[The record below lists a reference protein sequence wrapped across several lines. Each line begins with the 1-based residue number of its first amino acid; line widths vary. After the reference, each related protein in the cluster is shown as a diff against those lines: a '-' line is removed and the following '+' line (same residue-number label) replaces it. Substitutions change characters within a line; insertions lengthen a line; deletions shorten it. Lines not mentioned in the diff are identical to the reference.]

1 MFGYVTI
8 YQKDLDNAAM
18 DCYQAY
24 YCGLCQSLGRKY
36 GTAARM
42 ALSYDMTFA
51 ALLLTA
57 LYDPPT
63 QTSQGRCA
71 PHPLRTRPRAVNE
84 FTDYAAD
91 MTVVLAYYNY
101 LDDWQ
106 DDHKRSRLRLAKQLE
121 PHLENIRRQWPRQCE
136 AIHTKLDELNRLESA
151 NSTDLD
157 ALCNAFGALLGAVFS
172 PREDFWS
179 PALTQMGRG
188 LGGFIYLMDAYDD
201 LKKDARHGSFNA
213 LAATKQAFGSDS
225 AGFEARCHEL
235 LTQQMALCAQNFE
248 LLPILKDT
256 PEGQLLHNTIY
267 AGVWSKYALVK
278 ATRTPRKGTIRTV
291 FLALRRA
298 PMRKPLKKH
307 TAKSAS
313 NTTQIYT
320 RTTPPARTSSKM
332 YRPLTVR
339 SCGCVPAA
347 GPVHPAA
354 ALPAIMGSAAAAAA
368 NSSTRI
374 RLALGS
380 GLTPLALVAPMAG
393 PAAAMTAGNRRRC
406 RPPTTIS
413 ATGTM
418 QKR

>member
-1 MFGYVTI
+1 
-8 YQKDLDNAAM
+8 M

-63 QTSQGRCA
+63 QISQGRCA

-172 PREDFWS
+172 R
-179 PALTQMGRG
+179 GRISG
-188 LGGFIYLMDAYDD
+188 P
-201 LKKDARHGSFNA
+201 
-213 LAATKQAFGSDS
+213 
-225 AGFEARCHEL
+225 
-235 LTQQMALCAQNFE
+235 
-248 LLPILKDT
+248 LP
-256 PEGQLLHNTIY
+256 
-267 AGVWSKYALVK
+267 
-278 ATRTPRKGTIRTV
+278 
-291 FLALRRA
+291 
-298 PMRKPLKKH
+298 
-307 TAKSAS
+307 
-313 NTTQIYT
+313 
-320 RTTPPARTSSKM
+320 
-332 YRPLTVR
+332 
-339 SCGCVPAA
+339 
-347 GPVHPAA
+347 
-354 ALPAIMGSAAAAAA
+354 
-368 NSSTRI
+368 
-374 RLALGS
+374 
-380 GLTPLALVAPMAG
+380 
-393 PAAAMTAGNRRRC
+393 
-406 RPPTTIS
+406 
-413 ATGTM
+413 
-418 QKR
+418 

>member
-179 PALTQMGRG
+179 PALTQMGHG

-213 LAATKQAFGSDS
+213 LAATKQAFGSDT
-225 AGFEARCHEL
+225 AGFETRCREL

-278 ATRTPRKGTIRTV
+278 ATRTPRKG
-291 FLALRRA
+291 
-298 PMRKPLKKH
+298 KP
-307 TAKSAS
+307 
-313 NTTQIYT
+313 NE
-320 RTTPPARTSSKM
+320 
-332 YRPLTVR
+332 
-339 SCGCVPAA
+339 
-347 GPVHPAA
+347 
-354 ALPAIMGSAAAAAA
+354 
-368 NSSTRI
+368 
-374 RLALGS
+374 
-380 GLTPLALVAPMAG
+380 
-393 PAAAMTAGNRRRC
+393 
-406 RPPTTIS
+406 
-413 ATGTM
+413 
-418 QKR
+418 

>member
-1 MFGYVTI
+1 
-8 YQKDLDNAAM
+8 M

-157 ALCNAFGALLGAVFS
+157 ALCNAFGALLGAVFN

-213 LAATKQAFGSDS
+213 LAATKQAFGSDT
-225 AGFEARCHEL
+225 AGFEARCREL

-278 ATRTPRKGTIRTV
+278 ATRTPRKGKPNEWMIRTV

-332 YRPLTVR
+332 YRPLTAR

-380 GLTPLALVAPMAG
+380 GLTPLALAAPMAG

>member
-1 MFGYVTI
+1 
-8 YQKDLDNAAM
+8 M

-225 AGFEARCHEL
+225 AGFEARCREL
-235 LTQQMALCAQNFE
+235 LTQQMGLCAQNFE

-278 ATRTPRKGTIRTV
+278 ATRTPRKG
-291 FLALRRA
+291 
-298 PMRKPLKKH
+298 KP
-307 TAKSAS
+307 
-313 NTTQIYT
+313 NE
-320 RTTPPARTSSKM
+320 
-332 YRPLTVR
+332 
-339 SCGCVPAA
+339 
-347 GPVHPAA
+347 
-354 ALPAIMGSAAAAAA
+354 
-368 NSSTRI
+368 
-374 RLALGS
+374 
-380 GLTPLALVAPMAG
+380 
-393 PAAAMTAGNRRRC
+393 
-406 RPPTTIS
+406 
-413 ATGTM
+413 
-418 QKR
+418 

>member
-172 PREDFWS
+172 PREDFWA

-188 LGGFIYLMDAYDD
+188 LGGFIYLMDAYED
-201 LKKDARHGSFNA
+201 LEKDEKGGKYNPFLDLQKENPKDYETISKLILTSMMSECSKSFERLPVLQNA
-213 LAATKQAFGSDS
+213 DII
-225 AGFEARCHEL
+225 R
-235 LTQQMALCAQNFE
+235 N
-248 LLPILKDT
+248 IL
-256 PEGQLLHNTIY
+256 Y
-267 AGVWSKYALVK
+267 SGVWSKYEY
-278 ATRTPRKGTIRTV
+278 IQ
-291 FLALRRA
+291 
-298 PMRKPLKKH
+298 LKKKKRRKNRE
-307 TAKSAS
+307 KS
-313 NTTQIYT
+313 
-320 RTTPPARTSSKM
+320 
-332 YRPLTVR
+332 V
-339 SCGCVPAA
+339 
-347 GPVHPAA
+347 
-354 ALPAIMGSAAAAAA
+354 
-368 NSSTRI
+368 
-374 RLALGS
+374 
-380 GLTPLALVAPMAG
+380 
-393 PAAAMTAGNRRRC
+393 
-406 RPPTTIS
+406 
-413 ATGTM
+413 
-418 QKR
+418 

>member
-84 FTDYAAD
+84 FTDYATD

-225 AGFEARCHEL
+225 AG
-235 LTQQMALCAQNFE
+235 
-248 LLPILKDT
+248 LKR
-256 PEGQLLHNTIY
+256 
-267 AGVWSKYALVK
+267 A
-278 ATRTPRKGTIRTV
+278 AT
-291 FLALRRA
+291 
-298 PMRKPLKKH
+298 
-307 TAKSAS
+307 
-313 NTTQIYT
+313 
-320 RTTPPARTSSKM
+320 
-332 YRPLTVR
+332 
-339 SCGCVPAA
+339 SC
-347 GPVHPAA
+347 
-354 ALPAIMGSAAAAAA
+354 
-368 NSSTRI
+368 
-374 RLALGS
+374 
-380 GLTPLALVAPMAG
+380 
-393 PAAAMTAGNRRRC
+393 
-406 RPPTTIS
+406 
-413 ATGTM
+413 
-418 QKR
+418 

>member
-1 MFGYVTI
+1 
-8 YQKDLDNAAM
+8 M

-201 LKKDARHGSFNA
+201 LKRDTRHGSFNA

-225 AGFEARCHEL
+225 AGFEARCPEL

-278 ATRTPRKGTIRTV
+278 ATRTPRKGKT
-291 FLALRRA
+291 
-298 PMRKPLKKH
+298 
-307 TAKSAS
+307 
-313 NTTQIYT
+313 NE
-320 RTTPPARTSSKM
+320 
-332 YRPLTVR
+332 
-339 SCGCVPAA
+339 
-347 GPVHPAA
+347 
-354 ALPAIMGSAAAAAA
+354 
-368 NSSTRI
+368 
-374 RLALGS
+374 
-380 GLTPLALVAPMAG
+380 
-393 PAAAMTAGNRRRC
+393 
-406 RPPTTIS
+406 
-413 ATGTM
+413 
-418 QKR
+418 